1 VTETK
6 KTDALPKSKGGSTE
20 AMLSMEFPRFEVPSF
35 VLPPA
40 FRAFAE
46 DQVSQGKETLE
57 TLSTAVQEA
66 YSTGVRGLNE
76 YGQKIVEAGHQDANA
91 AYDCCRELIAAKS
104 VPQVMDVWTTCAPRH
119 LRAMSSRTGE
129 LWALYWKVATD
140 TAKPIAAGMS
150 QTLGRSNHA

>member
-20 AMLSMEFPRFEVPSF
+20 AMSSMEFPRFEV
-35 VLPPA
+35 
-40 FRAFAE
+40 
-46 DQVSQGKETLE
+46 QGKETLE